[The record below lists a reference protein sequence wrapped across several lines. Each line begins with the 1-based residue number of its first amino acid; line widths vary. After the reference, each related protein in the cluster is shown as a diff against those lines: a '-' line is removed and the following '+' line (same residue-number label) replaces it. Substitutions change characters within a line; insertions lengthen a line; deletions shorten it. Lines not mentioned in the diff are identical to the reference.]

1 MNYNGIIICFSA
13 ALEQQNRY
21 LAHREVDEMFRL
33 IGDVRTEL
41 RSYDAMPGGLIHLI
55 EFLLDESLV

>member
-13 ALEQQNRY
+13 ALEQQNSY
-21 LAHREVDEMFRL
+21 LAHVEVDEMFRL
-33 IGDVRTEL
+33 MGDVRTEVT
-41 RSYDAMPGGLIHLI
+41 SYDAMPGGVILLI